1 MVEPVVQSWVAPDG
15 VRLAY
20 RVVGSGRPLLLFHGY
35 VSTATT
41 NWIRYGHA
49 ALLAARGF
57 EVVLPDLRG
66 HGDSARPHDAS
77 AYPPDVLT
85 SDALALVSH
94 LGLTD
99 YDVGGYSLGG
109 RTVIRMIVRG
119 ATPARAVVC
128 GVGLDDVVSGAERGA
143 YYRNVL
149 SNLGTFVRGSG
160 EWQIEAF
167 LRTVDGDPEALLLL
181 LDSWVDTP
189 IAEVRAVSVPTAVVV
204 GAEDDRGARELA
216 DALPVSTYTEIPGTH
231 MGAVTK
237 PQLGQA
243 IADALETLHH
253 QKA

>member
-1 MVEPVVQSWVAPDG
+1 MATPDVQTYLAPDG

-20 RVVGSGRPLLLFHGY
+20 RVVGSGRPLLLLHGY

-49 ALLAARGF
+49 ALLASCGF
-57 EVVLPDLRG
+57 LVVMPDLRG

-85 SDALALVSH
+85 SDALALVSY
-94 LGLTD
+94 LGLSD
-99 YDVGGYSLGG
+99 YDVGGYSLGA
-109 RTVIRMIVRG
+109 RTVVRMIVRG

-128 GVGLDDVVSGAERGA
+128 GVGLDDVVSAAQRSS

-149 SNLGTFVRGSG
+149 SNLGTFPRGSA
-160 EWQIEAF
+160 EWQVEAF
-167 LRTVDGDPEALLLL
+167 LRTVSGDPVALLLL

-189 IAEVRAVSVPTAVVV
+189 LADVRAVTVPTAVVV

-216 DALPVSTYTEIPGTH
+216 DALPVSTYHEIPGTH
-231 MGAVTK
+231 MSAVTK
-237 PQLGQA
+237 RTLGEA
-243 IADALETLHH
+243 IAAALGSG
-253 QKA
+253 QYR

>member
-1 MVEPVVQSWVAPDG
+1 VNAPAVQTWVASDG

-20 RVVGSGRPLLLFHGY
+20 RVVGSGRPLVLFHGY

-49 ALLAARGF
+49 ALLAERGF

-66 HGDSARPHDAS
+66 HGDSERAHDAS

-85 SDALALVSH
+85 SDALELLSH
-94 LGLTD
+94 LGVSD

-109 RTVIRMIVRG
+109 RTVVRMMVRG

-128 GVGLDDVVSGAERGA
+128 GVGLDDVVSAADRTS

-149 SNLGTFVRGSG
+149 THLGTFARGSG
-160 EWQIEAF
+160 EWQVEAF
-167 LRTVDGDPEALLLL
+167 LRTVSGDPEALLLL

-189 IAEVRAVSVPTAVVV
+189 LPDVRSVSVPTAVVI
-204 GAEDDRGARELA
+204 GREDDRGARDLA
-216 DALPVSTYTEIPGTH
+216 EALPVSTYTEIPGTH
-231 MGAVTK
+231 MSAVTK
-237 PQLGQA
+237 PELGRA
-243 IADALETLHH
+243 IADAL
-253 QKA
+253 A

>member
-1 MVEPVVQSWVAPDG
+1 MATDG

-20 RVVGSGRPLLLFHGY
+20 RVVGSGRPLLLLHGY

-49 ALLAARGF
+49 ELLAARGF
-57 EVVLPDLRG
+57 QVVMPDLRG
-66 HGDSARPHDAS
+66 HGDSARPHSAAS
-77 AYPPDVLT
+77 YPPDVLT
-85 SDALALVSH
+85 SDALELVSF

-109 RTVIRMIVRG
+109 RTGIRMMVRG

-128 GVGLDDVVSGAERGA
+128 GVGLGDVVSAAERTA
-143 YYRNVL
+143 YYRQVL
-149 SNLGTFVRGSG
+149 SNLGTFARGSS
-160 EWQIEAF
+160 EWQVEAF

-189 IAEVRAVSVPTAVVV
+189 LSEVRAVTAPTAVII
-204 GAEDDRGARELA
+204 GADDDRGARELA
-216 DALPVSTYTEIPGTH
+216 DELPNSTYTEIPGTH

-237 PQLGQA
+237 PELGEA
-243 IADALETLHH
+243 IATALGM
-253 QKA
+253 